1 MLPVKIVCFQQCD
14 WNRIGLLYRYQAFR
28 DFEEETAD
36 VMFVA
41 DGMMPVCLMQQQLSK
56 HLML

>member
-1 MLPVKIVCFQQCD
+1 VT
-14 WNRIGLLYRYQAFR
+14 
-28 DFEEETAD
+28 FEEETAD

>member
-1 MLPVKIVCFQQCD
+1 VCFQQCD